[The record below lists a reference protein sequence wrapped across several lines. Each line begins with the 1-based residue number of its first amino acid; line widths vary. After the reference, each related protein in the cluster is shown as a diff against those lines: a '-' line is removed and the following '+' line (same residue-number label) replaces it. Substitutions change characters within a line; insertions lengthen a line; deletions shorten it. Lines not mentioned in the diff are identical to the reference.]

1 MHDETQSKM
10 DRLRNQSI
18 IEEERRSGC
27 LPADFLVERVLGFW
41 LNEFLRIAALRSRI
55 VPGWRPTGLP

>member
-1 MHDETQSKM
+1 MHDETQRKT

-27 LPADFLVERVLGFW
+27 LPADFLVELVLGFW

-55 VPGWRPTGLP
+55 VPGWRPTGLA